1 MEKICYYI
9 AQGGFSMQTE
19 KVEKQK
25 ITYDQIIG
33 AALLYFGSIDYIDLD
48 LFIRDLKKTNRYIL
62 ENNPNFEIT
71 KVLKYNNGL
80 ITFEN
85 LQKNRD
91 LIATNVP
98 ANLLKF
104 FTKYNL
110 YGYSKRKV
118 TYLELCTAKAKEN
131 TNILVVSTNFQ
142 DAQDLQDFGFEHV
155 DYVKSIL
162 TLNKIYKKNK
172 HILDQYH
179 VIVRGDQYLDTT
191 ANFLEIQEHIDEQ
204 VGKGKLI
211 KVTLQRRNGGK
222 VALNLNKLN
231 HIISISNLTKEEFAN
246 KLTENIIYNHALD
259 SKKEY
264 KSLKIKNKVYKFPT
278 KKSDL
283 KILVL
288 SKDKVTNKLVN
299 KNGLKVDFQFD
310 NIPNLLNGLGDY
322 DIIISSY
329 KRKNTI
335 SQISAEIEEQ
345 CKNYNRPLALF
356 LTYTDQDVHLAKF
369 NHTILGKQ
377 VLFHYLWMGELG
389 QNLNSTDKIWGQGTC
404 DVLRKEWQQIGQ
416 NSVFQNSNAYA
427 SELEMLLNESVRIY
441 NAGLMR
447 SKVSPIEGITFAS
460 PRAISLEFLTTQDNI
475 FNDDEVITIAEF
487 DDFIAKLNDQ
497 KDFAQQITENTELS
511 YQQTKDNLKLIY
523 KDTNL
528 NETWELRLTAR
539 NYIHNFRQFCLSIN
553 NNPEEICTLIKKD
566 KNYLFANAKQIEILK
581 TIMSK
586 FYEIKHCIPLKED
599 TSQSL
604 ISKYGATIY
613 EDKQRLL
620 ELEEKLKKL
629 KGLKTWF
636 TASETERVRNNKQK
650 TEYKKQIAYH
660 KQTLMSTEQLI
671 KEAAT
676 FNFTKFV
683 NFLIELLTKINNK
696 QYVKF
701 NFHFLDSNMNS
712 TEIYQFTSQAKPFTV
727 ITEKENENILNIQAD
742 QMLGYYPYFISK
754 LNKLKNIHLNETKNI
769 LIYNLNSRKISDD
782 LVENY
787 PELENYLLAL
797 INIRLRHPEFSEEE
811 AYAKIMN
818 KLLTNQQDTPQSKLK

>member
-1 MEKICYYI
+1 
-9 AQGGFSMQTE
+9 MQKE

-25 ITYDQIIG
+25 INYDQIIG

-48 LFIRDLKKTNRYIL
+48 LFIRDLKKTNRYVL
-62 ENNPNFEIT
+62 ENNHNFEIT
-71 KVLKYNNGL
+71 KILKYNNGL

-91 LIATNVP
+91 LIADNVP
-98 ANLLKF
+98 ANLIKF
-104 FTKYNL
+104 FAKYNL
-110 YGYSKRKV
+110 YGYGKRKV
-118 TYLELCTAKAKEN
+118 TYLELCKGKAKEN
-131 TNILVVSTNFQ
+131 TNILVVSTNLQ

-162 TLNKIYKKNK
+162 TLNKIFKQNK

-179 VIVRGDQYLDTT
+179 VIVRGDQYLATI

-204 VGKGKLI
+204 VDKDKLI

-222 VALNLNKLN
+222 VALKLNKLN
-231 HIISISNLTKEEFAN
+231 HIISVSNLTKEEFAN
-246 KLTENIIYNHALD
+246 KFTENIIYNNALD
-259 SKKEY
+259 PKKEY
-264 KSLKIKNKVYKFPT
+264 KALKIKTQVYKFPT

-299 KNGLKVDFQFD
+299 KNGLNVDFQFD
-310 NIPNLLNGLGDY
+310 NIPNLLNGLGNY

-329 KRKNTI
+329 KRKNII

-356 LTYTDQDVHLAKF
+356 LTYTDQDVRLAKF
-369 NHTILGKQ
+369 NRTILGKQ
-377 VLFHYLWMGELG
+377 VLFEYLWAGELG
-389 QNLNSTDKIWGQGTC
+389 QNLNSTDKIWGQGNC

-416 NSVFQNSNAYA
+416 NPVFQNSNAYA
-427 SELEMLLNESVRIY
+427 SELEMLLKESVRIY

-447 SKVSPIEGITFAS
+447 SKVSPIESITFAS
-460 PRAISLEFLTTQDNI
+460 PRTISLEFLTTQENI

-487 DDFIAKLNDQ
+487 DDFIAKLKAQ
-497 KDFAQQITENTELS
+497 KDFTQQITENTELS
-511 YQQTKDNLKLIY
+511 YQQSKDNLKLIY
-523 KDTNL
+523 QDTNL
-528 NETWELRLTAR
+528 NETWELRLTAK

-566 KNYLFANAKQIEILK
+566 KNYLFASAKQIEILK

-604 ISKYGATIY
+604 ISKYGVTIY

-629 KGLKTWF
+629 KSLKTWF
-636 TASETERVRNNKQK
+636 TASEKEKIKNNKRK
-650 TEYKKQIAYH
+650 TEYKKQIAHH
-660 KQTLMSTEQLI
+660 KQILMSTEQII

-696 QYVKF
+696 QYVKV
-701 NFHFLDSNMNS
+701 NFHFLDSNINL
-712 TEIYQFTSQAKPFTV
+712 TEIYQFTSQAKPITV
-727 ITEKENENILNIQAD
+727 ITEKENENILNIQAN
-742 QMLGYYPYFISK
+742 QMLGYYPYFIIK
-754 LNKLKNIHLNETKNI
+754 VNKLKNIHLNETKSI
-769 LIYNLNSRKISDD
+769 LIYNLNSGKISDD

-797 INIRLRHPEFSEEE
+797 INIRLHHPEFSEEE
-811 AYAKIMN
+811 AYTKVMN
-818 KLLTNQQDTPQSKLK
+818 KLLTNHQDTTQYKLK